1 MLAGED
7 LRLSNPARHHAHSFT
22 VQIAAAADSDLQ
34 AKRASCQ
41 TSKRKA
47 HRARLQNHQQ

>member
-34 AKRASCQ
+34 ANVRVMSNQQAQ
-41 TSKRKA
+41 IPLA
-47 HRARLQNHQQ
+47 HLKSHQQ